1 MADKVNFVDEYRTI
15 GYCVVKNV
23 FSMKEVSAIR
33 SEATLALTK
42 ASELKESGY
51 RHSPLDIRKN
61 SAGNLYPAI
70 SVWPSL
76 VSNYL
81 EKVRIDPRLVEIVKA
96 VLGDDVKQLNN
107 QFYFHL
113 AGEEDSFNWHQDIM
127 FRHPL
132 DEYPRIVEED
142 NYLQTAIIV
151 DSFTKDVS
159 PLYMVPKSYLLGD
172 LQLLKGTDGTPDYK
186 SLRSLPDME
195 MPSRNYGLEPQVLE
209 AEPGDVAIW
218 CSLTLHAS
226 MPGSNDGFRA
236 YYMNGFAAARNARGW
251 PEYLR
256 KGRVVNLNTKLI
268 P

>member
-1 MADKVNFVDEYRTI
+1 MSGPLTFVDEYRNV
-15 GYCVVKNV
+15 GFCVIKNV
-23 FSMKEVSAIR
+23 FSQSEVSAIR
-33 SEATLALTK
+33 SEATLALTNV
-42 ASELKESGY
+42 SQLKEAGY
-51 RHSPLDIRKN
+51 QHSPLDVRKN
-61 SAGNLYPAI
+61 HMGSSYPAI
-70 SVWPSL
+70 SFWPSL
-76 VSNYL
+76 INDYL
-81 EKVRIDPRLVEIVKA
+81 EKVRVDSRLVRIVKA
-96 VLGDDVKQLNN
+96 ILGDDVKQLNN

-113 AGEEDSFNWHQDIM
+113 KGEEDSFDWHQDIM

-172 LQLLKGTDGTPDYK
+172 LRLLSNPDGTPNYR
-186 SLRSLPDME
+186 SLRNVPDLT
-195 MPSRNYGLEPQVLE
+195 MPSNEYQLEPQILE

-226 MPGSNDGFRA
+226 LPGEKEGFRA

-256 KGRVVNLNTKLI
+256 KGRVVNLDTTLI

>member
-1 MADKVNFVDEYRTI
+1 MNNPTDFVEEYRKI
-15 GYCVVKNV
+15 GFCVIKNV
-23 FSMKEVSAIR
+23 FSKEEVAAMR
-33 SEATLALTK
+33 SEATLALTRI
-42 ASELKESGY
+42 SELKQAGY
-51 RHSPLDIRKN
+51 KHNPLDIRKSLNGN
-61 SAGNLYPAI
+61 SYPAI
-70 SVWPSL
+70 SFWPSL
-76 VSNYL
+76 VNDYL
-81 EKVRIDPRLVEIVKA
+81 EKIRVDARLIEIVSA

-113 AGEEDSFNWHQDIM
+113 SGEEDSFDWHQDIM

-151 DSFTKDVS
+151 DKFSEDVS
-159 PLYMVPKSYLLGD
+159 PLYMVPNSYLLGD
-172 LQLLKGTDGTPDYK
+172 LRLLSNPDGSPNYK
-186 SLRSLPDME
+186 SLRNAPDLD
-195 MPSRNYGLEPQVLE
+195 MPLRNYGLKPQILE

-226 MPGSNDGFRA
+226 LPGENEGFRA

-256 KGRVVNLNTKLI
+256 KGRVVKLNTELI